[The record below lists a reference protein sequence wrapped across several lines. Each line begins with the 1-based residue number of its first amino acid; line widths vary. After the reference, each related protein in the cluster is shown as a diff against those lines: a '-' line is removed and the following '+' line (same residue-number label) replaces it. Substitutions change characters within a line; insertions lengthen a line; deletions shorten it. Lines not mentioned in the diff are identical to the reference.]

1 LPKNFKDVLLNYS
14 FLFMIAV
21 PIILIDQ
28 LTKFIVRTNV
38 PLGNVYQ
45 PGAWLSQY
53 ARIIHWKNTGI
64 ALGILPQLGDLF
76 TITSSLITLAILIL
90 FPFVSHQERNTR
102 IGLAFMLGGAIGN
115 LIDRYQHGYVL
126 DFLSIGSFPVI
137 NIADACISTG
147 VAIIAISYWISEK
160 KPKDAQVETVH
171 DENLQS

>member
-1 LPKNFKDVLLNYS
+1 
-14 FLFMIAV
+14 MIAA

-28 LTKFIVRTNV
+28 LTKFIVRANV

-64 ALGILPQLGDLF
+64 ALGMLPQLGDLF
-76 TITSSLITLAILIL
+76 TITSTLIALGILIF
-90 FPFVSHQERNTR
+90 FPFVPSKDRYTR
-102 IGLAFMLGGAIGN
+102 IGLALMLGGAIGN

-137 NIADACISTG
+137 NVADACISCG
-147 VAIIAISYWISEK
+147 VAIIAITYWIGEK
-160 KPKDAQVETVH
+160 KPKDAQIETIN
-171 DENLQS
+171 DENIHS

>member
-1 LPKNFKDVLLNYS
+1 MQKIIKDYALLIV
-14 FLFMIAV
+14 IAAPV
-21 PIILIDQ
+21 VLIDQ
-28 LTKFIVRTNV
+28 LTKSIVRMNV

-64 ALGILPQLGDLF
+64 ALGILPQLGDIF
-76 TITSSLITLAILIL
+76 TITSSLIALGILIL
-90 FPFVSHQERNTR
+90 FPFVSRQDRCTR
-102 IGLAFMLGGAIGN
+102 IGLALMLGGAIGN

-137 NIADACISTG
+137 NIADACISIG

-160 KPKDAQVETVH
+160 KPKDAQVETIH
-171 DENLQS
+171 DEKTQS